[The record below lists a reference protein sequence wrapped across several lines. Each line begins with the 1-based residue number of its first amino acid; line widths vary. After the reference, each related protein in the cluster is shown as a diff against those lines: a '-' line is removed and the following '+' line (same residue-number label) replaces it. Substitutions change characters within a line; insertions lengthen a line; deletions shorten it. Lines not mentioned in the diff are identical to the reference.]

1 MLEEDLGQG
10 ALLQALDVELEFGQA
25 SKVERE
31 LVQGVQAPYLIF
43 TSAQEIAL
51 APLLQ
56 FLKTLGYPL
65 TNCTVS
71 YFSDVA
77 GLYVYC
83 GNDPV
88 SGAFTVPV
96 YEFAS
101 NRVSAIQLRLR
112 CREVL
117 PNEFGSTLSLSQGLP
132 ASYKAMESPKSPAL
146 HRTKERKIGY
156 IIDKV
161 MEWRALYNGTTN
173 SDGEEVKCTLEQAAS
188 EVSISKKS
196 LDDYLL
202 QLRTGKR
209 YGFNFQEH
217 REDKVGVLR
226 AYVKRFKSIETLMK
240 KEGLSQ
246 EDLQELAREA
256 NAESGFCKR
265 QKCCVP
271 PSEMLGKIE
280 ELLRFR

>member
-1 MLEEDLGQG
+1 MLEEESENG
-10 ALLQALDVELEFGQA
+10 LLQSLDVELDFGQA
-25 SKVERE
+25 NRVERE
-31 LVQGVQAPYLIF
+31 LVQGVQAPYLVF

-56 FLKTLGYPL
+56 FLKTLGYQL
-65 TNCTVS
+65 TNCSVS
-71 YFSDVA
+71 YYSAVA

-96 YEFAS
+96 YEIAAS
-101 NRVSAIQLRLR
+101 RVISTQLLLR

-117 PNEFGSTLSLSQGLP
+117 PNEFGSTLSLPQGVLT
-132 ASYKAMESPKSPAL
+132 SFKAMESPKSPAL
-146 HRTKERKIGY
+146 YRTKERKIGY

-161 MEWRALYNGTTN
+161 MDWRALYNGSMN
-173 SDGEEVKCTLEQAAS
+173 SDGEEVKFTLEQAAS

-202 QLRTGKR
+202 QLRIGKR
-209 YGFNFQEH
+209 FGFNFHEH
-217 REDKVGVLR
+217 RDDKVGVLR
-226 AYVKRFKSIETLMK
+226 AYVKRFKSIETMLK
-240 KEGLSQ
+240 KEGLRRG
-246 EDLQELAREA
+246 DLQELAREA
-256 NAESGFCKR
+256 NAETGLCKR

-271 PSEMLGKIE
+271 PVELLGKIE
-280 ELLRFR
+280 ELLRSR